1 MEENKRY
8 KIPIKRS
15 KQSADNKKPKQ
26 ENLPTNENISMK
38 TQLSCKIESNPKN
51 RETNSISTEKTTDSL
66 IIKRKTN
73 DNTNKTKNPKTFI
86 YIKKTNRQKA
96 ISINKIKNFK
106 KEKINIETQNS
117 KKTLTHCSSS
127 GHIPSSILRTN
138 YNNDIYEDEYN
149 NNHSHEH
156 SFTAYH
162 SSKKKFEK
170 YFTPNPQTNPI
181 QLTAV
186 HTPFKIDSV
195 FYYDLTKVGRHTQN
209 NYPKT
214 DTTLGNFNYSN
225 YNYQPNKTKK
235 IEFINIEDLLLVEEN
250 FNQVLKAIKTNDN
263 ISNICFEFI
272 NIYKTSSLS
281 NKFENYFKDVR
292 FKMIIHTS
300 IMLIIYD
307 IIIIYHISF
316 DQQFLNSCYEFL
328 ITLIKM
334 NHNSFLLI
342 CSLISMK
349 VSSSAQNNIWV
360 KKLRK
365 MLTENMKHL
374 GLNDSEFVN
383 YLTTNNLSIT
393 KNNTIDSLIEIKF
406 YSSQIKKYLNLLLN
420 TFNNTDKL
428 KLAFCDLLKNINTI
442 TFEQINF
449 FYKKNVIRIIN
460 KNASVTDI
468 DASFYG
474 NFPICKV
481 QAPYITKPL
490 EKKFSL
496 VLDLDETLIAFK
508 IDQNKENKGVLKIR
522 PGLIP
527 FLLKMKQFYE
537 IIVFTSATKEY
548 ADPIED
554 AIEQDEKYFDE
565 RLYRDHTIVCENDFV
580 KDISRIGRPLDK
592 ILIVD
597 NMPQNFRLQKENG
610 IFIKAFWGEDIYDT
624 ALFSLGDILE
634 KIYKQFSDVRKGI
647 HYYKDEILNKVTSNF
662 SRREKNDK

>member
-1 MEENKRY
+1 MEENKRN
-8 KIPIKRS
+8 KIPIKRT
-15 KQSADNKKPKQ
+15 KQSADTKKPKQ
-26 ENLPTNENISMK
+26 ENLSPKENIPKK
-38 TQLSCKIESNPKN
+38 TQFSYKIKKFCKNN
-51 RETNSISTEKTTDSL
+51 ETNSISSK
-66 IIKRKTN
+66 KTN
-73 DNTNKTKNPKTFI
+73 TSSISQNNNLNNNNITKTFI
-86 YIKKTNRQKA
+86 YKKKMNPQKA
-96 ISINKIKNFK
+96 IAINQIKNFK
-106 KEKINIETQNS
+106 KENINIKTQNS

-127 GHIPSSILRTN
+127 GQIPNSILRTN
-138 YNNDIYEDEYN
+138 YNSYDENYN
-149 NNHSHEH
+149 NIHSHEH
-156 SFTAYH
+156 SFTCH
-162 SSKKKFEK
+162 RPKKKFQK
-170 YFTPNPQTNPI
+170 FFMPHPQINPV

-186 HTPFKIDSV
+186 HNPFKVDSV
-195 FYYDLTKVGRHTQN
+195 FYYDLSNAGRQTQN
-209 NYPKT
+209 YPDKT
-214 DTTLGNFNYSN
+214 FNNFNYFYDMQN
-225 YNYQPNKTKK
+225 IPKK
-235 IEFINIEDLLLVEEN
+235 SEFINIEDLLLLEEN
-250 FNQVLKAIKTNDN
+250 FHQVLKAVKTNDN

-281 NKFENYFKDVR
+281 DNFDNYFKDVNP
-292 FKMIIHTS
+292 KIIVHTS
-300 IMLIIYD
+300 IMLIIYN
-307 IIIIYHISF
+307 IIITYHISF

-328 ITLIKM
+328 ISLITM

-349 VSSSAQNNIWV
+349 VSSSAQENIWV

-365 MLTENMKHL
+365 MLNENLKKHL
-374 GLNDSEFVN
+374 GLNDKDFVN
-383 YLTTNNLSIT
+383 YLTTNNLTIT
-393 KNNTIDSLIEIKF
+393 KNITIDSLIEIKF
-406 YSSQIKKYLNLLLN
+406 YSSQIKKYLKLLLN

-428 KLAFCDLLKNINTI
+428 KLPFCEILKNINLI
-442 TFEQINF
+442 TFEKLNF

-474 NFPICKV
+474 NFPICKI

-490 EKKFSL
+490 QKKFSL
-496 VLDLDETLIAFK
+496 VLDLDETLIALK
-508 IDQNKENKGVLKIR
+508 INPNEENKGLLKFR
-522 PGLIP
+522 PGLDS
-527 FLLKMKQFYE
+527 FLLKVKQYYE

-554 AIEQDEKYFDE
+554 AIEQNIKYFDE

-634 KIYKQFSDVRKGI
+634 KIYNQFNDVRKGI

-662 SRREKNDK
+662 ARRENNNNK